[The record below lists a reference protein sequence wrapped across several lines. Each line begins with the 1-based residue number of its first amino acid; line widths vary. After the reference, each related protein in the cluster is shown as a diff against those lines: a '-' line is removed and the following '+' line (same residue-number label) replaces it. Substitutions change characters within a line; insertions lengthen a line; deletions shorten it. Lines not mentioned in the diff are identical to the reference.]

1 MTVETTR
8 KELQKLLSELTES
21 DSLVV
26 IVGGKAS
33 NFRKGVRDNPR
44 FVFFDSTDPSAQ
56 RAEVPD
62 GAGCVLVTRF
72 VAHKLMA
79 RIREEAQKKNIP
91 VFGPLG
97 TGVIGEFLEALT
109 HADALGLGRGKA
121 KDGER
126 MTLHKIG
133 EAVRG
138 ESEPA
143 KIVRKFY
150 LALGAARD
158 ALEEVSEDLDIYILA
173 VEELLRENA
182 ELKARMHAAAETL
195 RQLYDG
201 TLELDRLLQQ
211 FEEQV
216 KKLRE

>member
-1 MTVETTR
+1 MTVETR
-8 KELQKLLSELTES
+8 RELQKLLSELTGA

-33 NFRKGVRDNPR
+33 NFRREVRNNPR
-44 FVFFDSTDPSAQ
+44 FVFFDSTDPSTQ
-56 RAEVPD
+56 RAEVPE

-97 TGVIGEFLEALT
+97 TGVIGEFLEALAL
-109 HADALGLGRGKA
+109 ADALEKGKTRD
-121 KDGER
+121 DGK

-150 LALGAARD
+150 LKLGAARD
-158 ALEEVSEDLDIYILA
+158 ALDEVGEDLDIYLLA

-182 ELKARMHAAAETL
+182 ELKERMHAAAKTM
-195 RQLYDG
+195 RQMYGDLS
-201 TLELDRLLQQ
+201 ELARLLQQ